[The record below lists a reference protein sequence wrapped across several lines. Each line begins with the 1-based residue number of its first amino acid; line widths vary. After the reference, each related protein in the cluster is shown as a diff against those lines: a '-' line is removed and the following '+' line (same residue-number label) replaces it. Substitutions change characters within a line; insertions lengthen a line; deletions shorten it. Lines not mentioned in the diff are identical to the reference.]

1 MERWQRPTSRPQNP
15 FKRRSASHDPVR
27 SITATPASALI
38 GSHFNEPSED
48 VSKQTKKDRIENRL
62 GELMGVALTA
72 PTS

>member
-1 MERWQRPTSRPQNP
+1 MERWQRPTSRPQVP
-15 FKRRSASHDPVR
+15 LKRRSASHDPVR
-27 SITATPASALI
+27 SITAAADSALI